1 MRCGSNSRPPPFRE
15 GRYSRALPALGALL
29 VVLLGGQQLL
39 ADRRAVGGVDEE
51 ARPTSTEGCQVGSRE
66 SLRGAGQPG
75 LDDHL
80 VEILEVTWSKR
91 TRIAG

>member
-39 ADRRAVGGVDEE
+39 ADRRVVGGVDEE

-80 VEILEVTWSKR
+80 VEILEGDLVQAHEDR
-91 TRIAG
+91 R